1 MKIVDDDN
9 NNSKYEEF
17 LVLQGGCLKIHFNK
31 NDSKY
36 TPPLN
41 QERC

>member
-17 LVLQGGCLKIHFNK
+17 LVLQGGCLKFILTKMIANTHH
-31 NDSKY
+31 
-36 TPPLN
+36 P
-41 QERC
+41 